1 MRAPRYASTSYER
14 IAGKEAGIN
23 IGAMDKRL
31 LIVQPSHYRSK
42 GDHTVFKTR
51 SRQLVPLALPY
62 LASLTPSDWH
72 VTLVDEQVQDVDF
85 DYPADVVAIT
95 SWTVHSIRGYD
106 IAREFRKR
114 GLPVIMGGPHVWFHP
129 EEAAQHCDAIGIGEG
144 EPIWSQML
152 ADAAAGRL
160 QKIYRAPQMPSIA
173 DLPTPRWDLLDLKKY
188 GPFRTF
194 TLLSSRGCPMQCEFC
209 SERLYLGG
217 GFRVRPVEDVVEEIK
232 RCGSKNIFFGD
243 SDFGGKRAHAMKLME
258 ALIPLKL
265 RWSALWT
272 SFLCYDD
279 HYMDLAQRSGLLHV
293 NMGLESINS
302 ETLKGMNKKFNKVE
316 KYGMMLESLRKR
328 GISYSLNFIFGWD
341 NETPEVFKSTLEF
354 LHREKVP
361 VAYFNILCPEKG
373 TMFYEK
379 MKQEDRIL
387 RLEDIGRFPGEFC
400 HIKPKNFTADELERN
415 VQEMYLKFYNWK
427 SMFQRLPLPV
437 TQGSIAS
444 WVVNVSQRRLAE
456 RSFGN
461 QNNNFDAF

>member
-1 MRAPRYASTSYER
+1 
-14 IAGKEAGIN
+14 
-23 IGAMDKRL
+23 MDKRL
-31 LIVQPSHYRSK
+31 LIVQPSHYLSK
-42 GDHTVFKTR
+42 TDRRVFKTR

-62 LASLTPSDWH
+62 LAALTPSDWQ
-72 VTLVDEQVQDVDF
+72 VTLVDEQVQEIDF
-85 DYPADVVAIT
+85 DFPADLVAIT

-106 IAREFRKR
+106 VAREFRER

-129 EEAAQHCDAIGIGEG
+129 EEAAEHCDAIGIGEG

-160 QKIYRAPQMPSIA
+160 QKVYRAPQMPSIA
-173 DLPTPRWDLLDLKKY
+173 GLPVPRWDLLDRRKY

-243 SDFGGKRAHAMKLME
+243 SDFGGKRAHAMQLME
-258 ALIPLKL
+258 ALIPLNL

-272 SFLCYDD
+272 SFFCYDD
-279 HYMDLAQRSGLLHV
+279 EYMDLARRSGLLHV
-293 NMGLESINS
+293 NMGIESINPD
-302 ETLKGMNKKFNKVE
+302 TLKGMNKKFNKVD
-316 KYGMMLESLRKR
+316 KYGLMCESLRKR
-328 GISYSLNFIFGWD
+328 GISFSLNFIFGWD
-341 NETPEVFKSTLEF
+341 NETPDVFRSTLEF

-400 HIKPKNFTADELERN
+400 HIKPKNFSADELERN

-437 TQGSIAS
+437 TQGNIAS
-444 WVVNVSQRRLAE
+444 WVVNMSQRKLAA
-456 RSFGN
+456 RSVGN
-461 QNNNFDAF
+461 NNNNFDAF